1 MLALAGRRAEAI
13 REGARAMQLEPIAT
27 NGITGPI
34 VQHYVVLAYLAL
46 GDHEAAL
53 DRLEPL
59 LRVPYF
65 VSPAWLRIDPTLA
78 ALRGDPRFRRLAEG

>member
-1 MLALAGRRAEAI
+1 MR
-13 REGARAMQLEPIAT
+13 LEPIST
-27 NGITGPI
+27 NGITGPL
-34 VQHYVVLAYLAL
+34 VQHYAVLTFLAM
-46 GDHEAAL
+46 GDQQAAL

-78 ALRGDPRFRRLAEG
+78 ALRNSPRFQKLLAQ